1 MEETNTTTE
10 NNTPAVEQ
18 NTAPVSAPAR
28 RTFAPRTGGTAGGQK
43 SFGSRGPNSGGPR
56 RSGPRADSEFDQK
69 TLLARRVTRVV
80 AGGRRFSLAVLVAL
94 GDKKGKI
101 GLGVGKALDTA
112 LAINKATR
120 DAKKNMFKIG
130 LTKDSSLP
138 HDVHAKYST
147 SKVYLFPN
155 KSKGVVAGSAVREIL
170 VLAGIKNVTAKI
182 FSGSKNKM
190 NIAKATMEALS
201 VFGKPVLNVKRPKVA
216 EVKEDK

>member
-1 MEETNTTTE
+1 MEDTNTTTE
-10 NNTPAVEQ
+10 NNTPVVAETSAPGVA
-18 NTAPVSAPAR
+18 APVKRA
-28 RTFAPRTGGTAGGQK
+28 FVPRGNSTGGQR
-43 SFGSRGPNSGGPR
+43 SFGSRGPNSNGPR
-56 RSGPRADSEFDQK
+56 RSGPRPDSEFDQK

-120 DAKKNMFKIG
+120 DAKKNMVKIT
-130 LTKDSSLP
+130 LTKDLSLP

-155 KSKGVVAGSAVREIL
+155 RSKGLVAGSAVREIL

-182 FSGSKNKM
+182 LSGSKNKM